1 MSAHALLSPSGAHR
15 WLACPGSVALERD
28 LPDSSS
34 EFADEGSAAHF
45 LAANCLRH
53 GKAPIFYLGRKIAV
67 HAAGEN
73 WLDETGA
80 FVDVRATFAVDHD
93 MAEHVEKYVNAVRM
107 YAGDNELIV
116 EERVPIAHV
125 TGEEGAGGTADAL
138 IILDDEL
145 QLHDL
150 KYGRG
155 VAVYAEENEQL
166 MLYALGALELYSA
179 LGDFKRVRLVI
190 HQPRIGNLSEW
201 DCSIE
206 DLQAFAQKVNLQASW
221 ALGCIEI
228 GLDENEDLNAGEKQC
243 RFCKA
248 KATCPALAKEIADVT
263 AADFNDL
270 TQSAL
275 PLPINLGAAMSK
287 VELVET
293 WCKAVRAETE
303 RQLLDGLPVA
313 GWKLVEGRKGA
324 RSWVSEEDAEA
335 AMKSMRLKTD
345 EMYSFKVISPT
356 QAEKLLKES
365 PRRWNKLQGLITQRE
380 GGPSVAPESD
390 KRPALVI
397 AAQADEFDVVMD
409 EIEDLV

>member
-1 MSAHALLSPSGAHR
+1 MSTHALLSPSGAHR
-15 WLACPGSVALERD
+15 WLACPGSVALEKD
-28 LPDSSS
+28 LPDTSS

-53 GKAPIFYLGRKIAV
+53 DKAPIFYLGKKIAV
-67 HAAGEN
+67 HAAGET

-80 FVDVRATFAVDHD
+80 FVDVRATFMVNHD

-107 YAGDNELIV
+107 YAAGSELIV
-116 EERVPIAHV
+116 EERVPIAHI

-138 IILDDEL
+138 ILADSEL

-166 MLYALGALELYSA
+166 MMYALGALELYGA
-179 LGDFKRVRLVI
+179 LGDFERVRLVI

-201 DCSIE
+201 DCTIA
-206 DLQAFAQKVNLQASW
+206 DLQAFATRVGIAAAQTSQTGDA
-221 ALGCIEI
+221 ALFHP
-228 GLDENEDLNAGEKQC
+228 GEKQC

-248 KATCPALAKEIADVT
+248 KATCPALAREVAETT
-263 AADFNDL
+263 AADFADL
-270 TQSAL
+270 TQTTL
-275 PLPINLGAAMSK
+275 PVPVDIGAAMSK
-287 VELVET
+287 VDLIET

-324 RSWVSEEDAEA
+324 RSWISEDDAET
-335 AMKSMRLKTD
+335 AMKAMRLKQD
-345 EMYSFKVISPT
+345 EMYTFKVISPT

-365 PRRWNKLQGLITQRE
+365 PRRWTKLQGLITQRE

-397 AAQADEFDVVMD
+397 AAQAEEFENVAVVD
-409 EIEDLV
+409 DLV